1 MRLKKSHKVLCIAF
15 VLFTIAGLV
24 LEFLSH
30 HASIP
35 SFSVENF
42 QKAIFHSIEKSDD
55 LVTQIA
61 NDDNLS
67 DETLLDNC
75 FQLKQ
80 EIAVFIYQNN
90 ELLFWNNNSYVI
102 NEEAIHKDGQWHF
115 VHLPNAYGI
124 YKWYNGLI
132 MQPFWL
138 LYPSKQIIPTKIIT

>member
-80 EIAVFIYQNN
+80 EIAFLFIRTMNCY
-90 ELLFWNNNSYVI
+90 FGTTTRVI

-124 YKWYNGLI
+124 YKWYNRTD
-132 MQPFWL
+132 Q
-138 LYPSKQIIPTKIIT
+138 